1 MVVLKNQNR
10 RSGIFYLRPLCG
22 FGFFSKSDFSAIF
35 FSHFRSSTDSF
46 LKFSLSRLQINAKY
60 ACSVSLSWLTISPA
74 VSSISFSGLSS
85 GTLKKS
91 SLCVSRRARAI
102 PFMFHLLKVINLLIE
117 YLGILSSANA
127 LAGRSTP
134 LSAGS
139 GAQAC
144 PDGQIHRPFGW
155 FGVAGMPWRADQ
167 RLFGRFGGAGMP

>member
-91 SLCVSRRARAI
+91 SLCVVVRQI
-102 PFMFHLLKVINLLIE
+102 II
-117 YLGILSSANA
+117 
-127 LAGRSTP
+127 
-134 LSAGS
+134 GS
-139 GAQAC
+139 K
-144 PDGQIHRPFGW
+144 IF
-155 FGVAGMPWRADQ
+155 
-167 RLFGRFGGAGMP
+167 LF

>member
-85 GTLKKS
+85 GTLKNRP
-91 SLCVSRRARAI
+91 CVFPAEQGNPVYVPLYHIAAK
-102 PFMFHLLKVINLLIE
+102 LVLINM
-117 YLGILSSANA
+117 GGDKLS
-127 LAGRSTP
+127 
-134 LSAGS
+134 
-139 GAQAC
+139 
-144 PDGQIHRPFGW
+144 
-155 FGVAGMPWRADQ
+155 
-167 RLFGRFGGAGMP
+167 

>member
-102 PFMFHLLKVINLLIE
+102 PFMSRCI
-117 YLGILSSANA
+117 
-127 LAGRSTP
+127 RSEERRVGKEC
-134 LSAGS
+134 L
-139 GAQAC
+139 
-144 PDGQIHRPFGW
+144 
-155 FGVAGMPWRADQ
+155 
-167 RLFGRFGGAGMP
+167 RLCRSRWSPYH

>member
-74 VSSISFSGLSS
+74 VSDMHN
-85 GTLKKS
+85 T
-91 SLCVSRRARAI
+91 
-102 PFMFHLLKVINLLIE
+102 
-117 YLGILSSANA
+117 
-127 LAGRSTP
+127 T
-134 LSAGS
+134 
-139 GAQAC
+139 
-144 PDGQIHRPFGW
+144 
-155 FGVAGMPWRADQ
+155 
-167 RLFGRFGGAGMP
+167 

>member
-102 PFMFHLLKVINLLIE
+102 RLCPVVSHSGKTRPHQYGAVISCLNCVSLMPGLCFFITVALIVSTMAFAPCACFSAVPF
-117 YLGILSSANA
+117 
-127 LAGRSTP
+127 T
-134 LSAGS
+134 
-139 GAQAC
+139 
-144 PDGQIHRPFGW
+144 
-155 FGVAGMPWRADQ
+155 
-167 RLFGRFGGAGMP
+167 

>member
-91 SLCVSRRARAI
+91 SLCVSRRARQSRLC
-102 PFMFHLLKVINLLIE
+102 PVVSH
-117 YLGILSSANA
+117 
-127 LAGRSTP
+127 
-134 LSAGS
+134 S
-139 GAQAC
+139 GKGK
-144 PDGQIHRPFGW
+144 PENHRPASGTC
-155 FGVAGMPWRADQ
+155 PCRQ
-167 RLFGRFGGAGMP
+167 RD

>member
-91 SLCVSRRARAI
+91 SLCASRRSRAI
-102 PFMFHLLKVINLLIE
+102 LRRK
-117 YLGILSSANA
+117 SKA
-127 LAGRSTP
+127 
-134 LSAGS
+134 
-139 GAQAC
+139 
-144 PDGQIHRPFGW
+144 PDGFWTPMYVHLFPLYICRLHTPVQI
-155 FGVAGMPWRADQ
+155 
-167 RLFGRFGGAGMP
+167 RLLLAFLPKRLYALLSG

>member
-102 PFMFHLLKVINLLIE
+102 PFMSRCGAVDKVVSENLQWEFEQKKRRPPASFHGPYQPLQVQR
-117 YLGILSSANA
+117 
-127 LAGRSTP
+127 GR
-134 LSAGS
+134 
-139 GAQAC
+139 
-144 PDGQIHRPFGW
+144 
-155 FGVAGMPWRADQ
+155 
-167 RLFGRFGGAGMP
+167 

>member
-102 PFMFHLLKVINLLIE
+102 PFMSAHDLRFALLPTTNLTAVLPRSYHRKVVS
-117 YLGILSSANA
+117 LS
-127 LAGRSTP
+127 
-134 LSAGS
+134 
-139 GAQAC
+139 
-144 PDGQIHRPFGW
+144 DGHSVVKMHERKYPSRGDF
-155 FGVAGMPWRADQ
+155 
-167 RLFGRFGGAGMP
+167 

>member
-102 PFMFHLLKVINLLIE
+102 PFMSRCI
-117 YLGILSSANA
+117 
-127 LAGRSTP
+127 T
-134 LSAGS
+134 
-139 GAQAC
+139 
-144 PDGQIHRPFGW
+144 
-155 FGVAGMPWRADQ
+155 
-167 RLFGRFGGAGMP
+167 